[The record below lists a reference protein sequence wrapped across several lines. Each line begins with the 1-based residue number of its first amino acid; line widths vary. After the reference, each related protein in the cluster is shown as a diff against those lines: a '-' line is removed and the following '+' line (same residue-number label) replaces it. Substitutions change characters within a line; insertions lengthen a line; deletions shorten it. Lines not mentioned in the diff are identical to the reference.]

1 MSDGFIDEL
10 RNMLASGS
18 VLTGADIDARYHHD
32 MSGYPVPKPRAVVR
46 PRTTEDVS
54 TLLRH
59 CYAGHV
65 PVTTQGGMTGLVRAA
80 LPNADEIVLSME
92 RMNAIEEVDISGS
105 VVIVQ
110 AGTPLQK
117 LQERVEQDGLMFPL
131 DLGSRGSCTIGG
143 NISTNAG
150 GNRVIRYGMM
160 RDLVLGLEVVTAD
173 GTVLKGLRKYI
184 KNNTGIEL
192 KHLFIGSEG
201 ILGVVTRAALRVFP
215 APAER
220 QVALCALPSFG
231 QVTTFLKLARKSLGG
246 ELTAFE
252 VMWNAYYRHTVER
265 VKGVVG
271 PLPTHHP
278 FYVLLEASGSDAQRI
293 QQGLETMLETAMGDN
308 LILDATLSTSNASAA
323 AFWRIR
329 DSSVE
334 LGRSFP
340 FAARM
345 GFDVSLAIDR
355 MEEYAD
361 TLDARVKAIDPQ
373 AFTIVM
379 GHAGDGNLHPSV
391 YHEHTP
397 DKHDEFEKLVYDL
410 TGEFDGSI
418 SAEHGIGIL
427 KRPYLKMSR
436 TAEEIETMRTLK
448 RALDPNNILNPGRI
462 FTL

>member
-1 MSDGFIDEL
+1 MSEGFIDEL
-10 RNMLASGS
+10 RNALGSGA
-18 VLTGADIDARYHHD
+18 VLSGDDIDARYHHD
-32 MSGYPVPKPRAVVR
+32 PAGKPAPKPRAVVR
-46 PRTTEDVS
+46 PKTTADVS
-54 TLLRH
+54 ALLRLCH
-59 CYAGHV
+59 REGV
-65 PVTTQGGMTGLVRAA
+65 PVTTQGGMTGLVRGA

-92 RMNAIEEVDISGS
+92 RMNNVEEVDASGG
-105 VVIVQ
+105 VAIVQ

-131 DLGSRGSCTIGG
+131 DLGARGSCTIGG

-150 GNRVIRYGMM
+150 GNRVIRYGMT
-160 RDLVLGLEVVTAD
+160 RDLILGLEVVTAD

-184 KNNTGIEL
+184 KNNTGIDL

-201 ILGVVTRAALRVFP
+201 TLGVVTRAALRVFP

-231 QVTTFLKLARKSLGG
+231 QVMAFLKLARKSLGG
-246 ELTAFE
+246 DLTAFE
-252 VMWNAYYRHTVER
+252 AMWNAYYRETVER

-278 FYVLLEASGSDAQRI
+278 FYVLLEASGSNAERMRDD
-293 QQGLETMLETAMGDN
+293 LEKMLEVALDEGV
-308 LILDATLSTSNASAA
+308 ILDATLSTSNASVAA
-323 AFWRIR
+323 IWRIR

-340 FAARM
+340 FTARM
-345 GFDVSLAIDR
+345 GFDISVAIDR

-361 TLDARVKAIDPQ
+361 TLDARVKAIDPR

-379 GHAGDGNLHPSV
+379 GHVGDGNLHPSV

-410 TGEFDGSI
+410 TGEFGGSI
-418 SAEHGIGIL
+418 SAEHGIGISR
-427 KRPYLKMSR
+427 RPYLKMSR
-436 TAEEIETMRTLK
+436 TEEEIETMRTLK
-448 RALDPNNILNPGRI
+448 RALDPKNILNPGRI
-462 FTL
+462 FTV

>member
-1 MSDGFIDEL
+1 MSDGFIDQL
-10 RNMLASGS
+10 RQTLDNGS
-18 VLTGADIDARYHHD
+18 VLTGADIDARYYHD
-32 MSGYPVPKPRAVVR
+32 MSGNPAPKPRAVVR

-54 TLLRH
+54 ALLRLCH
-59 CYAGHV
+59 REKV
-65 PVTTQGGMTGLVRAA
+65 PVTTQGGMTGLVRAT

-92 RMNAIEEVDISGS
+92 RMNAIEEVDVSGS
-105 VVIVQ
+105 VVIAQ

-231 QVTTFLKLARKSLGG
+231 QATTLLKLARESLGG

-252 VMWNAYYRHTVER
+252 VMWNAYYRQTVER

-278 FYVLLEASGSDAQRI
+278 FYVLLEASGSDPERI
-293 QQGLETMLETAMGDN
+293 HADLEKLLETAMADN
-308 LILDATLSTSNASAA
+308 LVLDAILSSSNASAA
-323 AFWRIR
+323 AIWRIR
-329 DSSVE
+329 NSSVE
-334 LGRSFP
+334 LGRTFP

-355 MEEYAD
+355 MEDYVD

-379 GHAGDGNLHPSV
+379 GHAGDGNLHPSI

-397 DKHDEFEKLVYDL
+397 DRHDEFEKLVYDM
-410 TGEFDGSI
+410 TGEFGGSI

-436 TAEEIETMRTLK
+436 TPEEIETMRTLK

>member
-1 MSDGFIDEL
+1 MSPCCC
-10 RNMLASGS
+10 GS
-18 VLTGADIDARYHHD
+18 VIAKV
-32 MSGYPVPKPRAVVR
+32 SGFV
-46 PRTTEDVS
+46 
-54 TLLRH
+54 L
-59 CYAGHV
+59 
-65 PVTTQGGMTGLVRAA
+65 GGMTGLVRGA
-80 LPNADEIVLSME
+80 LPNANEIVLSME
-92 RMNAIEEVDISGS
+92 RMNNVEEVDASGG
-105 VVIVQ
+105 VAIAQ

-150 GNRVIRYGMM
+150 GNRVIRYGMT
-160 RDLVLGLEVVTAD
+160 RDLILGLEVVTAD

-184 KNNTGIEL
+184 KNNTGIDL
-192 KHLFIGSEG
+192 KQLFIGSEG

-231 QVTTFLKLARKSLGG
+231 QVTAFLRMARERLGG

-252 VMWNAYYRHTVER
+252 AMWNAYYRLTVER
-265 VKGVVG
+265 VKGVAG

-278 FYVLLEASGSDAQRI
+278 FYVLLEASGSDPERI
-293 QQGLETMLETAMGDN
+293 HADLEKLLETAMGDD
-308 LILDATLSTSNASAA
+308 LILDATLSTSHASAA
-323 AFWRIR
+323 AIWRIR

-334 LGRSFP
+334 LGRTFP
-340 FAARM
+340 YTARI

-361 TLDARVKAIDPQ
+361 TLDTRAKAIDPQ

-379 GHAGDGNLHPSV
+379 GHVGDGNLHPSV

-410 TGEFDGSI
+410 TGEFGGSI
-418 SAEHGIGIL
+418 SAEHGIGISR
-427 KRPYLKMSR
+427 RPYLKMSR
-436 TAEEIETMRTLK
+436 TEEEIEYHARAQARASPQEHPQSGAHFYDVKTFSERSSRGRTLATAPH
-448 RALDPNNILNPGRI
+448 ALKSYCLQRWSPICTSMATDSG
-462 FTL
+462 

>member
-1 MSDGFIDEL
+1 MSEGFIDEL
-10 RNMLASGS
+10 RNTLDKGAVLSG
-18 VLTGADIDARYHHD
+18 GDIDARYHHD
-32 MSGYPVPKPRAVVR
+32 LAGNPAPKPRAVVR

-54 TLLRH
+54 ALLRLCH
-59 CYAGHV
+59 REGV
-65 PVTTQGGMTGLVRAA
+65 PITTQGGMTGLVRAA
-80 LPNADEIVLSME
+80 LPNANEIVLSME
-92 RMNAIEEVDISGS
+92 RMNSVEEVDASGG
-105 VVIVQ
+105 VAIVQ

-131 DLGSRGSCTIGG
+131 DLGARGSCTIGG

-150 GNRVIRYGMM
+150 GNRVIRYGMT
-160 RDLVLGLEVVTAD
+160 RDLILGLEVVTAD

-184 KNNTGIEL
+184 KNNTGIDL
-192 KHLFIGSEG
+192 KQLFIGSEG
-201 ILGVVTRAALRVFP
+201 TLGVVTRAAVRVFP

-231 QVTTFLKLARKSLGG
+231 QVMAFLRMTRQRLGG

-265 VKGVVG
+265 IKGVTG

-278 FYVLLEASGSDAQRI
+278 FYVLLEASGSDPERI
-293 QQGLETMLETAMGDN
+293 HTDLEQLLETAMGDD

-323 AFWRIR
+323 AIWRIR

-340 FAARM
+340 YTARM

-379 GHAGDGNLHPSV
+379 GHVGDGNLHPSV

-397 DKHDEFEKLVYDL
+397 DKHDEFEKLVYNL
-410 TGEFDGSI
+410 TGEFGGSI

-436 TAEEIETMRTLK
+436 TEEEIETMRTLK
-448 RALDPNNILNPGRI
+448 RALDPKNILNPGRI